1 MRRFPANPF
10 AQPSAPSR
18 GGVPPS
24 RASPPAPLGWRGPP
38 LGACQISFFLAPTWT
53 GEGEGSGLFDAAPRL
68 RFAPSPRPLPFPASG
83 PTGARPLAPFT
94 YGICT
99 RTEQGKKNKGQEQ
112 EQKTQNTGVGVLS
125 VAQCAAADGRR
136 QTADARCAN
145 TNDQPWATDTSYR
158 VCYHQSYT
166 TSTTEEARDQVTPF
180 VSSIQ
185 CPIEGGEFEQK
196 ETILLPS

>member
-68 RFAPSPRPLPFPASG
+68 RFAPCPRPLPFPASG
-83 PTGARPLAPFT
+83 PTGARRPLAPFT

-99 RTEQGKKNKGQEQ
+99 RTEQGKKNTGQEQ
-112 EQKTQNTGVGVLS
+112 EQKQQNTPFPAVFYNHEHEPGPQEAAKLDLVCGVFFVGS
-125 VAQCAAADGRR
+125 CAGL
-136 QTADARCAN
+136 TAHLRGKTGLASC
-145 TNDQPWATDTSYR
+145 
-158 VCYHQSYT
+158 
-166 TSTTEEARDQVTPF
+166 
-180 VSSIQ
+180 
-185 CPIEGGEFEQK
+185 GK
-196 ETILLPS
+196 

>member
-18 GGVPPS
+18 GGAPPS

-68 RFAPSPRPLPFPASG
+68 RFAPCPRPLPFPASG

-99 RTEQGKKNKGQEQ
+99 RTEQGKKNTGQEQ
-112 EQKTQNTGVGVLS
+112 EQKTQNTPFPAVFYNHARQRLASAYRAIGASVQKIWRAFGKLGVGS
-125 VAQCAAADGRR
+125 PA
-136 QTADARCAN
+136 
-145 TNDQPWATDTSYR
+145 
-158 VCYHQSYT
+158 
-166 TSTTEEARDQVTPF
+166 
-180 VSSIQ
+180 
-185 CPIEGGEFEQK
+185 
-196 ETILLPS
+196 LLFSFPHGCR